1 MKIYNVTDYGA
12 VADGSLTTAD
22 DYGDEPLWR
31 TEGDCR
37 VIVTDR

>member
-12 VADGSLTTAD
+12 VAD